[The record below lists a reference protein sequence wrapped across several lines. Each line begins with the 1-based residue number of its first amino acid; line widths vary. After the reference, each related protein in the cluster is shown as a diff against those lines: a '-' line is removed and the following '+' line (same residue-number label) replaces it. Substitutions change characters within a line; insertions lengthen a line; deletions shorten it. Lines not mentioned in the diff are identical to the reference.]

1 MARHHLELHGRSEEL
16 RGRKQS
22 KADEPAPELSNSQTA
37 ETSPAWYMFELVLD
51 DFGITKTVFIE
62 EFGSHQHF
70 MKLLLT
76 LGLVFSFPS
85 KNVFLLHCF
94 D

>member
-1 MARHHLELHGRSEEL
+1 
-16 RGRKQS
+16 
-22 KADEPAPELSNSQTA
+22 
-37 ETSPAWYMFELVLD
+37 MFELVLD
-51 DFGITKTVFIE
+51 DFGITKTVFIA

-85 KNVFLLHCF
+85 KNCF
-94 D
+94 CCTVLVDN